1 MRRSG
6 ASFFALKLES
16 LQWIG
21 EERLEKRLTKNVE
34 PTIWSRAPL
43 AGMVASEVAITV
55 SIELLARRA
64 HLSLATILVDR
75 SLLAL
80 ALLALIVRPG
90 LGQWRP
96 RSPRLALLR
105 VVTGGLTFVGWFG
118 AIGLLSGRVTQAVL
132 LLDALILAY
141 VRGERRS
148 YERRTLLVLA
158 TALLLFAAA
167 AVREPGTVLN
177 AKRGIV
183 FLLIALASR
192 AATYKVWERA
202 QGKDEH
208 LFWLIAPALVGGTL
222 GGVFLGVSTHS
233 QLQTLSPQM
242 WGVMLLVAMVGLTG
256 YFYMNTVM
264 LLLGAFYTRV
274 VELWQV
280 PMLWAIHLLTDQTH
294 IDLLQG
300 ALGTLVACA
309 SAYTYL
315 QHRRAQSDEMGRS
328 SVVR

>member
-1 MRRSG
+1 LS
-6 ASFFALKLES
+6 
-16 LQWIG
+16 
-21 EERLEKRLTKNVE
+21 KNVE
-34 PTIWSRAPL
+34 PTFWSRAPL

-80 ALLALIVRPG
+80 ALLALIVRPSG
-90 LGQWRP
+90 NQWMP

-141 VRGERRS
+141 VRGPRRS

-158 TALLLFAAA
+158 ASLILFAAE

-183 FLLIALASR
+183 FLFVALASR

-208 LFWLIAPALVGGTL
+208 LFWLIAPALVGGAL
-222 GGVFLGVSTHS
+222 GGAFLSASTHS
-233 QLQTLSPQM
+233 GLQKLSPLM
-242 WGVMLLVAMVGLTG
+242 WCAMLVVATVGLTG

-264 LLLGAFYTRV
+264 SLLGAFYTRV

-280 PMLWAIHLLTDQTH
+280 PMLWAIHLLTDH
-294 IDLLQG
+294 ARVDLIQG
-300 ALGTLVACA
+300 ALGTIVACA

-315 QHRRAQSDEMGRS
+315 QHRRGETNGIP
-328 SVVR
+328 

>member
-1 MRRSG
+1 
-6 ASFFALKLES
+6 
-16 LQWIG
+16 
-21 EERLEKRLTKNVE
+21 
-34 PTIWSRAPL
+34 
-43 AGMVASEVAITV
+43 MVASEVAITV

-80 ALLALIVRPG
+80 ALLMLIVRPTRA
-90 LGQWRP
+90 QWTP

-141 VRGERRS
+141 VRGPRRP
-148 YERRTLLVLA
+148 YERRTLLILA
-158 TALLLFAAA
+158 SALILFAAQ
-167 AVREPGTVLN
+167 AVREPGTVLS
-177 AKRGIV
+177 AGRGIG
-183 FLLIALASR
+183 FLVLALISR

-202 QGKDEH
+202 QGKQEH
-208 LFWLIAPALVGGTL
+208 LFWLIAPALVGGAL
-222 GGVFLGVSTHS
+222 GGIFLGIASHS
-233 QLQTLSPQM
+233 GIQSLSPAM
-242 WGVMLLVAMVGLTG
+242 WSVMLLVAMVGLTG

-264 LLLGAFYTRV
+264 SLLGAFYTRV

-280 PMLWAIHLLTDQTH
+280 PMLWAIHLFTDHAH
-294 IDLLQG
+294 IDWLQG

-315 QHRRAQSDEMGRS
+315 RHRRGA
-328 SVVR
+328 

>member
-1 MRRSG
+1 
-6 ASFFALKLES
+6 
-16 LQWIG
+16 
-21 EERLEKRLTKNVE
+21 
-34 PTIWSRAPL
+34 
-43 AGMVASEVAITV
+43 MVASEVAITV

-80 ALLALIVRPG
+80 ALLTLLVRP
-90 LGQWRP
+90 RSMP

-105 VVTGGLTFVGWFG
+105 VVTGGLTFIGWFG

-141 VRGERRS
+141 VRGPRRS
-148 YERRTLLVLA
+148 YERRTLLLLS
-158 TALLLFAAA
+158 TALILFAAE

-177 AKRGIV
+177 APRGIL
-183 FLLIALASR
+183 FLVIALGSR

-208 LFWLIAPALVGGTL
+208 LFWLIAPALVGGAL
-222 GGVFLGVSTHS
+222 GGGLLSFSTHS
-233 QLQTLSPQM
+233 PLQTLSPAM
-242 WGVMLLVAMVGLTG
+242 WGAMLLVAAVGLTG

-264 LLLGAFYTRV
+264 ALLGAFYTRV

-280 PMLWAIHLLTDQTH
+280 PMLWAIHLLTDHAH

-309 SAYTYL
+309 SAYTYWR
-315 QHRRAQSDEMGRS
+315 HRRGQELLYPGNH
-328 SVVR
+328 

>member
-1 MRRSG
+1 
-6 ASFFALKLES
+6 
-16 LQWIG
+16 
-21 EERLEKRLTKNVE
+21 
-34 PTIWSRAPL
+34 
-43 AGMVASEVAITV
+43 MVASEAAITV
-55 SIELLARRA
+55 SIEMLARRA

-80 ALLALIVRPG
+80 ILLAVIVRPAAA
-90 LGQWRP
+90 QWLP

-118 AIGLLSGRVTQAVL
+118 AIGLLSGRVTQSIL

-141 VRGERRS
+141 VRGQHRA

-158 TALLLFAAA
+158 AALILFAAQ

-177 AKRGIV
+177 APRGIL
-183 FLLIALASR
+183 FLIIALASR

-202 QGKDEH
+202 QSKDEH
-208 LFWLIAPALVGGTL
+208 LFWLIAPALAGAAL
-222 GGVFLGVSTHS
+222 GGWVLSASAHTP
-233 QLQTLSPQM
+233 LQPLSPQM
-242 WGVMLLVAMVGLTG
+242 WIVMLLVAMVGLTG

-264 LLLGAFYTRV
+264 AMLGAFYTRV

-280 PMLWAIHLLTDQTH
+280 PLLWAIHLLTDHAH
-294 IDLLQG
+294 IDLVQG

-315 QHRRAQSDEMGRS
+315 RHSRAQAQQAPRS
-328 SVVR
+328 TVVV

>member
-1 MRRSG
+1 M
-6 ASFFALKLES
+6 KP
-16 LQWIG
+16 
-21 EERLEKRLTKNVE
+21 EKNIE
-34 PTIWSRAPL
+34 PSWWSRQPL

-80 ALLALIVRPG
+80 GLLALIVRPRSR
-90 LGQWRP
+90 QWLP

-118 AIGLLSGRVTQAVL
+118 AIGLLSGRVTQALL

-148 YERRTLLVLA
+148 YERRTLLLLA
-158 TALLLFAAA
+158 ATLILFATQ

-177 AKRGIV
+177 APRGIV

-192 AATYKVWERA
+192 TATYKVWERA

-208 LFWLIAPALVGGTL
+208 LFWLIAPALVGGAL
-222 GGVFLGVSTHS
+222 GGIILGISTHS
-233 QLQTLSPQM
+233 GLQTLSPRM
-242 WGVMLLVAMVGLTG
+242 WCAMLLVAIVGLTG

-264 LLLGAFYTRV
+264 SLLGAFYTRV

-280 PMLWAIHLLTDQTH
+280 PMLWGIHLMTEHAQ
-294 IDLLQG
+294 IDLIQG
-300 ALGTLVACA
+300 TLGALVACA

-315 QHRRAQSDEMGRS
+315 QHRRGQASAPNAR
-328 SVVR
+328 

>member
-1 MRRSG
+1 MDSEI
-6 ASFFALKLES
+6 K
-16 LQWIG
+16 
-21 EERLEKRLTKNVE
+21 KN
-34 PTIWSRAPL
+34 IWSRSPL

-80 ALLALIVRPG
+80 ALLVLIVPPVRS
-90 LGQWRP
+90 QWLP

-105 VVTGGLTFVGWFG
+105 VVTGGMTFVGWFG

-141 VRGERRS
+141 VRGDHRS
-148 YERRTLLVLA
+148 YERRTLFVLA
-158 TALLLFAAA
+158 SALILFAAQ

-177 AKRGIV
+177 APRGIV
-183 FLLIALASR
+183 FLLIALGSR

-202 QGKDEH
+202 QGKQEH
-208 LFWLIAPALVGGTL
+208 LFWLIAPALVGGAL
-222 GGVFLGVSTHS
+222 GGVFLSMTAHS
-233 QLQTLSPQM
+233 PLQSLSVTM
-242 WGVMLLVAMVGLTG
+242 WSVMLLVAMVGLTG
-256 YFYMNTVM
+256 YFYMNNVM
-264 LLLGAFYTRV
+264 AQLGAFYTRV

-280 PMLWAIHLLTDQTH
+280 PMLWAVHLATDYTQ
-294 IDLLQG
+294 IDWLQG

-309 SAYTYL
+309 SAYAYL
-315 QHRRAQSDEMGRS
+315 QHRRGQSRKLQQ
-328 SVVR
+328 R